1 MNGDEFKEYLDLWSM
16 RLDMASKNS
25 GMERVRE
32 LLLECL
38 ITYGGNS
45 NKELY
50 SKEQIIDILRDW
62 EFTNPELTSD
72 GHGEFPDSYSLTEKN
87 LESLKKLL

>member
-1 MNGDEFKEYLDLWSM
+1 MNGNEFKEYLDLWSM

-25 GMERVRE
+25 GIERVRE

-50 SKEQIIDILRDW
+50 NKEQIIDKLKGW
-62 EFTNPELTSD
+62 EFVNPNLVSD
-72 GHGEFPDSYSLTEKN
+72 GLGEFPDSYSLTEKN

>member
-1 MNGDEFKEYLDLWSM
+1 MKGEEFKEYLDLWSM
-16 RLDMASKNS
+16 RLDMASKNY
-25 GMERVRE
+25 GGERVRE

-38 ITYGGNS
+38 ITYGANS

-50 SKEQIIDILRDW
+50 NKGQIIEKLKGW
-62 EFTNPELTSD
+62 EFVSPNLVSD
-72 GHGEFPDSYSLTEKN
+72 GHGDFPNSYSLTEKN